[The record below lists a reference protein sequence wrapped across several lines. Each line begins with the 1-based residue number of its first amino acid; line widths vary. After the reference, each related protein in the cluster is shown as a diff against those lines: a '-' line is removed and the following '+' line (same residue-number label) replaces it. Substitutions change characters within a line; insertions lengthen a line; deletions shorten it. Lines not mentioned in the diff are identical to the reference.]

1 MLWEWRKCKVFAPP
15 VLANG
20 KIDSFRVK
28 TGVGSSFFETK
39 TLLISMFNLKS
50 I

>member
-1 MLWEWRKCKVFAPP
+1 MKYHVFDPP
-15 VLANG
+15 AIANG

-39 TLLISMFNLKS
+39 TLLI
-50 I
+50 